1 MAKKNSKH
9 RKNKKNNNNKGYKK
23 IAFIV
28 VLILIIIIA
37 IKNNTKLEKSE
48 KTQIIINNEN
58 RTNELV
64 NDAIQENE
72 NIYISYE
79 DIQKFIDPTIYK
91 ENETN
96 LIITTSSKKIATLKE
111 GEDKIEINGS
121 EQKEKDAVIKKG
133 EKDYLAISELEN
145 VYDYEFKYEPSTNIV
160 TIDNLN
166 KKLVKAYAKSK
177 IKVKE
182 EANIFSKTVDKVE
195 KGNWLIYI
203 GEENGFAKIRTQ
215 KGKIGYVKEK
225 KLNNFVTERED
236 FIDTNSETNTE
247 KELEYDISKKDITT
261 YEKRKNIINL
271 ILQEAI
277 KNDKM
282 YVKIIHNG
290 EDSEEYNR
298 FKIEIVPMLKECGIK
313 VEF

>member
-58 RTNELV
+58 ITNELV

-96 LIITTSSKKIATLKE
+96 LIITTSSKK
-111 GEDKIEINGS
+111 
-121 EQKEKDAVIKKG
+121 
-133 EKDYLAISELEN
+133 
-145 VYDYEFKYEPSTNIV
+145 
-160 TIDNLN
+160 
-166 KKLVKAYAKSK
+166 
-177 IKVKE
+177 
-182 EANIFSKTVDKVE
+182 
-195 KGNWLIYI
+195 
-203 GEENGFAKIRTQ
+203 
-215 KGKIGYVKEK
+215 
-225 KLNNFVTERED
+225 
-236 FIDTNSETNTE
+236 
-247 KELEYDISKKDITT
+247 
-261 YEKRKNIINL
+261 
-271 ILQEAI
+271 
-277 KNDKM
+277 
-282 YVKIIHNG
+282 
-290 EDSEEYNR
+290 
-298 FKIEIVPMLKECGIK
+298 
-313 VEF
+313 